1 MEKKQNTNCI
11 SNRLGQSYKSYRTE
25 EDLSE
30 TAKAFFKAAAEVAC
44 TTVKGLMSAVLHSE
58 AKITRWMRAKRRAEF
73 TGEEFDL
80 DAEIGGG
87 AAEDGL
93 EKSTRL
99 QQNMEATNIRDV
111 GNVKNEGGRDE
122 DSDIDMQMNS

>member
-1 MEKKQNTNCI
+1 MK
-11 SNRLGQSYKSYRTE
+11 
-25 EDLSE
+25 
-30 TAKAFFKAAAEVAC
+30 
-44 TTVKGLMSAVLHSE
+44 
-58 AKITRWMRAKRRAEF
+58 AKRRAEF

-87 AAEDGL
+87 AAEDRL

-122 DSDIDMQMNS
+122 DSDIDMQMNSLIQAPRLSETFEMHNAWHNPLDQGVNATTSKV